1 MGVSGPGGFGSSVQ
15 EGGEELMGYTVRVVG
30 LAELQRK
37 LGEIPTVADREL
49 EAGVKN
55 IGDVVVVRVQEHTIE
70 DTGRTKRDISAEYD
84 RVGLAHRVTVA
95 AHNTEDIVVASISGG
110 TKPHW
115 PPWGPGSQLA
125 GWADRK
131 GIPVFLVARAIAN
144 FGTIKRFGRPRGG
157 PHMFDKGLADS
168 RGAITDE
175 VKQIGVRTIR
185 GVF

>member
-1 MGVSGPGGFGSSVQ
+1 MP
-15 EGGEELMGYTVRVVG
+15 YTVRVEG
-30 LAELQRK
+30 LAELQRR
-37 LGEIPTVADREL
+37 LNEIPTVADREL
-49 EAGVKN
+49 EAGVRN
-55 IGDVVVVRVQEHTIE
+55 IGDVLVVKVQEHTIE

-84 RVGLAHRVTVA
+84 RDGKTHRVTVA
-95 AHNTEDIVVASISGG
+95 AHHTEDVVVASISGG

-115 PPWGPGSQLA
+115 PPWGPGSRLA
-125 GWADRK
+125 GWAARK
-131 GIPVFLVARAIAN
+131 EIPVFLVARAIAN

-168 RGAITDE
+168 RSAISDE